1 MILVTKGDTVL
12 FFALLR
18 TIIGLS
24 KPAGHIY
31 LYPVPGDLV
40 LYGWLIW
47 QCLCS
52 VATDLQR
59 SFIFDF
65 HLGN

>member
-12 FFALLR
+12 FFVLLQ
-18 TIIGLS
+18 TIIGFS
-24 KPAGHIY
+24 KPTGRIY

-47 QCLCS
+47 Q
-52 VATDLQR
+52 
-59 SFIFDF
+59 
-65 HLGN
+65 